1 MDGART
7 RDHRLHKPALYQLS
21 YRRHKKPMKTAITAA
36 RPGLTEGVG
45 YVVFRE
51 ITDLSVEMLEE
62 PAGAHPVDRGR
73 KGTPAV
79 IDLG

>member
-1 MDGART
+1 
-7 RDHRLHKPALYQLS
+7 
-21 YRRHKKPMKTAITAA
+21 MKTAITAA

-62 PAGAHPVDRGR
+62 PASAHPVDRGR
-73 KGTPAV
+73 KETPAV